1 MHFSQM
7 ILLHAYSSLQVAMSV
22 LLLIFY
28 NFSGIYL
35 HFRERRQ
42 ARSRE
47 TAAERARES
56 VQARQRWKTAKEIAK
71 RNIARL
77 STQVSRTIS
86 HRRISIA
93 HDEPTEE
100 PRTLLSHPMELS
112 DASTFTTK
120 KEIGTGLYDNIEI
133 QEDIENN
140 IKNNDKGKEAVPKK
154 KHHRQT
160 RTQIFQNAYI
170 EIEKEKAFQQANK
183 NITFSEVFS
192 QATKEKAMTR
202 QLLEVAFKDLTLTLG
217 KKKLLR
223 SITGKLIPGKVT
235 AVMGPSG
242 AGKTTFLN
250 AVAGKVIAGCKVSGS
265 VLVNGKVSNIRSYKK
280 IIGFVPQDDIVHGNL
295 TVEENLWFSARC
307 RYTKKRQR

>member
-1 MHFSQM
+1 
-7 ILLHAYSSLQVAMSV
+7 MSV

-28 NFSGIYL
+28 NFTGIYL
-35 HFRERRQ
+35 HIRQRRQ
-42 ARSRE
+42 AKTRE
-47 TAAERARES
+47 TAAEKARETI
-56 VQARQRWKTAKEIAK
+56 QARQRWKTAKQIAK

-77 STQVSRTIS
+77 TTQISRTIS
-86 HRRISIA
+86 HQRISIS

-100 PRTLLSHPMELS
+100 PGTLLSHPRELS
-112 DASTFTTK
+112 DASAFTTN
-120 KEIGTGLYDNIEI
+120 KENTAYLSDNFEI

-140 IKNNDKGKEAVPKK
+140 NKNNENRGKETAPKK
-154 KHHRQT
+154 KNHRHT

-170 EIEKEKAFQQANK
+170 EIEKEKAFQQENK
-183 NITFSEVFS
+183 HMTFSDVFT
-192 QATKEKAMTR
+192 QATKEKTMKRT
-202 QLLEVAFKDLTLTLG
+202 LLEVTFKDLTLTLG
-217 KKKLLR
+217 KKKLLG

-265 VLVNGKVSNIRSYKK
+265 VLVNGKVGNIRSYKK
-280 IIGFVPQDDIVHGNL
+280 IIGFVPQDDIVHGDL

-307 RYTKKRQR
+307 RYRKEKNIYIKE